1 MLDQK
6 VKPMLSFIPGPIRA
20 PLTILM
26 IAANTV
32 FWFTLFLP
40 FIALK
45 LLFFFA
51 RPIRKLASQALDWL
65 GSRWVD
71 CNSGILYLTQKVNW
85 QISLPESLDCEKS
98 YLVVSNHQSWTD
110 IFILQHVFKQKIP
123 FLKFFLKKELIWVPV
138 LGAAWWAL
146 DFPFMKRYSREYLA
160 KHPEKRGQDM
170 ETTRKYC
177 QRYRDYPVSVI
188 NFLEGSRFTPAKQAK
203 QDSPYQHLLRP
214 KAGGVALVLSVM
226 GNYLDQVLDVTIVYP
241 SNTKVTLWKLLNG
254 QLTDI
259 RVEVQARP
267 LPANTHGQDYLENA
281 EYREQV
287 QDWVNTLWQ
296 DKDAL
301 LQELKPKGSELST
314 ETGSRQA

>member
-1 MLDQK
+1 
-6 VKPMLSFIPGPIRA
+6 MLSFIPALIRA
-20 PLTILM
+20 PLTALL
-26 IAANTV
+26 IAASTV

-51 RPIRKLASQALDWL
+51 QPIRKLASQALDWL

-85 QISLPESLDCEKS
+85 QIHLPDGLDSQKS
-98 YLVVSNHQSWTD
+98 YLVISNHQSWTD
-110 IFILQHVFKQKIP
+110 IFVLQHVFKQRVP

-188 NFLEGSRFTPAKQAK
+188 NFLEGTRFTPAKQAK
-203 QDSPYQHLLRP
+203 QNSPYQYLLRP

-226 GNYLDQVLDVTIVYP
+226 GDYLDQLLDVTIIYP
-241 SNTKVTLWKLLNG
+241 HSGATLWQLLTG
-254 QLTDI
+254 QLVDI
-259 RVEVQARP
+259 RVEVSARP
-267 LPANTHGQDYLENA
+267 LPVNTHGQDYLENA
-281 EYREQV
+281 AYREQI
-287 QDWVNTLWQ
+287 QDWINTLWEE
-296 DKDAL
+296 KDAL
-301 LQELKPKGSELST
+301 LQSLQPALSEGSAAEAPAS
-314 ETGSRQA
+314 QV

>member
-1 MLDQK
+1 
-6 VKPMLSFIPGPIRA
+6 MLSFIPALIRA
-20 PLTILM
+20 PLTALL

-32 FWFTLFLP
+32 FWFVLFVP

-51 RPIRKLASQALDWL
+51 RPMRKLASQALDWL

-85 QISLPESLDCEKS
+85 QVHLPDGLDAQKS
-98 YLVVSNHQSWTD
+98 YLVISNHQTWTD
-110 IFILQHVFKQKIP
+110 IFVLQHVFKQKIP

-203 QDSPYQHLLRP
+203 QNSPYQHLLRP

-226 GNYLDQVLDVTIVYP
+226 GDYLDQVLDVTIVYP
-241 SNTKVTLWKLLNG
+241 NNTQVTLWQLLNG

-259 RVEVQARP
+259 RVEVRARP
-267 LPANTHGQDYLENA
+267 LPANTHGQDYLENEA
-281 EYREQV
+281 YRDQV

-301 LQELKPKGSELST
+301 LQTLKPALSEARAVESQN
-314 ETGSRQA
+314 R